1 MNIARDC
8 VLRLRA
14 MLTQRKTAE
23 GGLMTKNGG
32 YPTGE
37 SAGEAKKREGMLF
50 FP

>member
-14 MLTQRKTAE
+14 MLTQRKAAE
-23 GGLMTKNGG
+23 GGLITKKGG
-32 YPTGE
+32 FPSGE
-37 SAGEAKKREGMLF
+37 SAWDAENWEGMLF

>member
-14 MLTQRKTAE
+14 MLTQRKAAE

-32 YPTGE
+32 YPSGE
-37 SAGEAKKREGMLF
+37 SAGEVENWEGMLF

>member
-14 MLTQRKTAE
+14 MLTQRKMAE
-23 GGLMTKNGG
+23 GGLMTKSGG
-32 YPTGE
+32 YPSGE
-37 SAGEAKKREGMLF
+37 SAGEAENWEGMLF